1 MVARRGGARGKGGVM
16 ASAVNVLLVGE
27 KQAMARVR
35 RWIRRALPS
44 FRLTV
49 ASDPASWTAS
59 LKKKDIGLALVQ
71 RPLGWRGEPQV
82 ERRIKERWPG
92 CVLLWLGTT
101 GIRHDLGAALQAD
114 VDGMLADSAAL
125 EEDLAFHLQLALA
138 RGADRAALR
147 RFGGRGHCPPGL
159 SPRRHGAPQAG
170 GRDPGQ
176 RRAVPRPG
184 AECQRCDRG
193 DQCRRGVPVP
203 DAVRRDAPWVP
214 AG

>member
-1 MVARRGGARGKGGVM
+1 M

-27 KQAMARVR
+27 RQAMARVR

-71 RPLGWRGEPQV
+71 RPLGWSGEPQV

-114 VDGMLADSAAL
+114 VDGMLADSPAL

-138 RGADRAALR
+138 RGSDRAALGDSAGEVIAHQGSLLDVTER
-147 RFGGRGHCPPGL
+147 RKL
-159 SPRRHGAPQAG
+159 EVEI
-170 GRDPGQ
+170 
-176 RRAVPRPG
+176 RASEERFRALVQNASDVIAVIN
-184 AECQRCDRG
+184 AEG
-193 DQCRRGVPVP
+193 SSST
-203 DAVRRDAPWVP
+203 
-214 AG
+214 